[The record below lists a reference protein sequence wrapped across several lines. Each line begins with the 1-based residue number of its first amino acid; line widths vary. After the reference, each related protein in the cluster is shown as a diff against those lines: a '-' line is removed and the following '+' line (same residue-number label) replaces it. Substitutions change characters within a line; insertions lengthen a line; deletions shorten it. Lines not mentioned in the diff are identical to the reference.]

1 MTVKGFE
8 MSDKLSIVMV
18 GAHPDDCEIF
28 GGGMAVKY
36 RALGHDVSFV
46 SVANGNAGHHE
57 LSRDEIR
64 RRRYEETRRVAGVLD
79 INYEVMDIDD
89 GAVEPTVANR
99 ENLIRI
105 LRKYQPD
112 LILTH
117 RPDDYHPD
125 HRYTSQ
131 LVSDTAY
138 ILAVPLCVPDVPALN
153 KPVVYGYF
161 TFKPDLNDSCVVLVP
176 VDDVMEKK
184 LLAVHQH
191 TSQMYEWLP
200 WIDGI
205 DLSKVPSDDAD
216 RLKFLSDRMH
226 PFLNRVTVNF
236 REKLKMLFS
245 KGSRYSYVE
254 AVRACPY
261 GEPLTRENAR
271 KLFPFKDVVIY

>member
-1 MTVKGFE
+1 MP
-8 MSDKLSIVMV
+8 DKLNIVMV

-28 GGGMAVKY
+28 GGGMAIKY
-36 RALGHDVSFV
+36 RSLGHDVTFI

-57 LSRDEIR
+57 LSREEIQK
-64 RRRYEETRRVAGVLD
+64 RRYEETRQAAKILD
-79 INYEVMDIDD
+79 VHYEVMDIDD
-89 GAVEPTVANR
+89 GSIEPTVVNR
-99 ENLIRI
+99 EKLISI

-138 ILAVPLCVPDVPALN
+138 ILSVPLCVPDAPVVK

-161 TFKPDLNDSCVVLVP
+161 ALKPKFNDSCISLVP

-184 LLAVHQH
+184 IMAVHQH

-200 WIDGI
+200 WVDGI
-205 DLSKVPSDDAD
+205 DLSMVPKEDDS
-216 RLKFLSDRMH
+216 RLEFLRERMH
-226 PFLNRVTVNF
+226 KFWNQVTVNF
-236 REKLKMLFS
+236 RDKLKMLLS
-245 KGSRYSYVE
+245 KGYRYTYIE

-261 GEPLTRENAR
+261 GEPLTRENAH
-271 KLFPFKDVVIY
+271 KLFPFKDVVVYQG